1 MAGTSR
7 ATSTSSAAGERLQ
20 KILSAAGVASRR
32 HAEEL
37 IVAGRVTVNGRV
49 VRELGTRADPRR
61 DVVAVD
67 GERLMVSGPRR
78 TILLHKP
85 RGVVSTMA
93 DPEGRPTVRD
103 LVRGLPER
111 LYPVGRL
118 DLQTSGLLL
127 MTNDGTLAAR
137 LLAGEQGVE
146 RVYEVKVDGR
156 PQQHMLDRLRRG
168 VRLDVGAPVVAGVRI
183 LRALP
188 TKTWLE
194 MRIRRGHWHVV
205 RRLCEAVGLRVDK
218 LVRVA
223 FGPVALGALEPGA
236 FRDASRGELAALRQ
250 AAGLT
255 PPEPHGAVPTAAA
268 HRGAPPRGR
277 KGRRSG
283 GPQARGRGRS
293 GPRR

>member
-1 MAGTSR
+1 MAPTSR
-7 ATSTSSAAGERLQ
+7 PTPTSSDPGERLQ
-20 KILSAAGVASRR
+20 KILSGAGVASRR

-37 IVAGRVTVNGRV
+37 IVAGRVTVNGRI

-67 GERLMVSGPRR
+67 GERLAIGGPRR

-85 RGVVSTMA
+85 RGVVSTMS

-127 MTNDGTLAAR
+127 MTNDGTMAAR

-168 VRLDVGAPVVAGVRI
+168 VRLSDGAPVVAGVRT
-183 LRALP
+183 LRELP

-194 MRIRRGHWHVV
+194 MRIRRGQWHVV

-223 FGPVALGALEPGA
+223 FGPVTLGALEPGA
-236 FRDASRGELAALRQ
+236 FRDASRVELAALRQ

-255 PPEPHGAVPTAAA
+255 PLASAAPMAAA
-268 HRGAPPRGR
+268 HRAAPPRGR
-277 KGRRSG
+277 KGRRSA
-283 GPQARGRGRS
+283 GPRGRGRGRS

>member
-1 MAGTSR
+1 MAHPPGT
-7 ATSTSSAAGERLQ
+7 TTTPSANPAGERLQ
-20 KILSAAGVASRR
+20 KLLSAAGVTSRR
-32 HAEEL
+32 HAETL
-37 IVAGRVTVNGRV
+37 ILAGRVAVNGRV

-61 DVVAVD
+61 DVVTVD
-67 GERLMVSGPRR
+67 GERLAAAGPRR

-85 RGVVSTMA
+85 RGVVSTMS

-103 LVRGLPER
+103 LVRAFPER

-127 MTNDGTLAAR
+127 LTNDGTLAAR
-137 LLAGEQGVE
+137 LLAGERGVE

-156 PQQHMLDRLRRG
+156 PDGRALERIRRG
-168 VRLDVGAPVVAGVRI
+168 IRLDDATPVPAAVHV
-183 LRALP
+183 LRELP

-194 MRIRRGHWHVV
+194 MRVRRGHWHVI

-223 FGPVALGALEPGA
+223 FGPVQLGTLEPGA
-236 FRDASRGELAALRQ
+236 FREATRSELAALRQ

-255 PPEPHGAVPTAAA
+255 AAGAGPTAAERRA
-268 HRGAPPRGR
+268 VAPRAR
-277 KGRRSG
+277 KGRRTGAPRSR
-283 GPQARGRGRS
+283 ARAHS
-293 GPRR
+293 GPRG